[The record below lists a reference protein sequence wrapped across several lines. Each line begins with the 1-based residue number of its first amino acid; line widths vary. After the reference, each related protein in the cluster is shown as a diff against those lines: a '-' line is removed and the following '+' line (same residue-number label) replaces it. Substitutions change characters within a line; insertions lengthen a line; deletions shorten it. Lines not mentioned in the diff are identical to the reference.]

1 MQYNRVNG
9 VFIMAVFHAPP
20 QIPRIL

>member
-1 MQYNRVNG
+1 
-9 VFIMAVFHAPP
+9 MAVFHAPP